1 MKYVKVKF
9 KEDYTDSW
17 DDTSSNVYLYKV
29 KDNIS
34 LRQGDY
40 VVVETKYGLALGIVF
55 DITDVTT
62 FNELASITEYNASDY
77 NKKLVTKIDGYNLY
91 DEMKKQR
98 RIREIKDQLSR
109 YISMVDEQ
117 QKYNLVQ
124 TMFPETTELIE
135 ELNKLN
141 K

>member
-17 DDTSSNVYLYKV
+17 DDTSNNIYLYKV

-62 FNELASITEYNASDY
+62 FDDLASITEYNASDY

-109 YISMVDEQ
+109 YVNMVDEQ
-117 QKYNLVQ
+117 QKYNLIQ

>member
-17 DDTSSNVYLYKV
+17 DDTSNNVYLYKV

-62 FNELASITEYNASDY
+62 FDDLAGITEYNASDY

>member
-17 DDTSSNVYLYKV
+17 DDTSNNVYLYKV

-62 FNELASITEYNASDY
+62 FDDLACITEYNASDY

-91 DEMKKQR
+91 DEMKNK
-98 RIREIKDQLSR
+98 
-109 YISMVDEQ
+109 
-117 QKYNLVQ
+117 
-124 TMFPETTELIE
+124 E
-135 ELNKLN
+135 E
-141 K
+141 